1 MTDCAFSW
9 HEATLQAL
17 SARAATLPHAL
28 LLHGRSGIG
37 KTAFAR
43 ALAAWLLCE
52 GNRSALAACGQC
64 EACRWFEQG
73 NHPDFRQ
80 VEPEFLSAQRGID
93 GDAPERTKDPSR
105 QIKIEQV
112 RELQSLLAV
121 GTHRAGRR
129 VALIRPAEAMNMAT
143 ANALLKSLEEPPP
156 NTLFLLV
163 SSQPARLLPTIRSRC
178 QLVNLPAPTAEVAMD
193 WLATQGMKDAQ
204 SLLAHCGN
212 APLAAME
219 AADQAESRNRLL
231 AQLAHG
237 ESDPLVLT
245 DACTGAEPVQVIDWM
260 QKWTYDLAAVTLI
273 GVPRY
278 HPQASASLQKIG
290 PRLALRRL
298 LAFQRELARGRA
310 VAQHPLNPRLFL
322 EDIFMRY
329 RALRERQ
336 VSTTSTNHQ

>member
-1 MTDCAFSW
+1 MSNHVFAWHTPAF
-9 HEATLQAL
+9 EALG
-17 SARAATLPHAL
+17 ARVTALPHAL
-28 LLHGRSGIG
+28 LLHGRSGVG
-37 KTAFAR
+37 KTVFAR
-43 ALAAWLLCE
+43 AFAAWLLCE
-52 GNRSALAACGQC
+52 GNRSAVAACGQC

-80 VEPEFLSAQRGID
+80 IEPEFLSVERGIE
-93 GDAPERTKDPSR
+93 GEASERTKDPSK

-112 RELQSLLAV
+112 RELQSFLAV

-129 VALIRPAEAMNMAT
+129 VALVRPAEAMNTAT

-178 QLVNLPAPTAEVAMD
+178 QLVSLPAPTAEVAIE
-193 WLATQGMKDAQ
+193 WLATQGMQQDAQ

-219 AADQAESRNRLL
+219 AADQADSRNRLL
-231 AQLAHG
+231 SQLARG

-245 DACTGAEPVQVIDWM
+245 DACTGAEPVQVIDWL

-273 GVPRY
+273 GAPRY

-298 LAFQRELARGRA
+298 LGFQRDLARSRA

-329 RALRERQ
+329 RALRER
-336 VSTTSTNHQ
+336 